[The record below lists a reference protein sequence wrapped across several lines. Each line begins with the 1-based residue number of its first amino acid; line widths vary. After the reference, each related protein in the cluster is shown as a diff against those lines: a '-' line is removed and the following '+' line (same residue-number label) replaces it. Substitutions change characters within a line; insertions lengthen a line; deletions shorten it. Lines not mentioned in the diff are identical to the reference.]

1 MHATVEKNVLVLICW
16 MVIMRKPVLPMK
28 FKDVFGMVSCF
39 VKSCL
44 CVCILI
50 PHVFLIGCLNCY
62 ARDTVNPVKGKTMHD
77 LHQDTVKK
85 AAYLK
90 EHGFNMM
97 EVWECQIKR
106 ELERDEEMKEYFN
119 QYEMT
124 DPLEPRHAL
133 YGGRTNAARLYH
145 HCEGDEKIRYAI
157 MLE

>member
-1 MHATVEKNVLVLICW
+1 M
-16 MVIMRKPVLPMK
+16 
-28 FKDVFGMVSCF
+28 
-39 VKSCL
+39 
-44 CVCILI
+44 
-50 PHVFLIGCLNCY
+50 NCY

-85 AAYLK
+85 ATYLK
-90 EHGFNMM
+90 EHGFNLM

>member
-1 MHATVEKNVLVLICW
+1 
-16 MVIMRKPVLPMK
+16 
-28 FKDVFGMVSCF
+28 
-39 VKSCL
+39 
-44 CVCILI
+44 
-50 PHVFLIGCLNCY
+50 
-62 ARDTVNPVKGKTMHD
+62 MHD

-85 AAYLK
+85 ATYLK
-90 EHGFNMM
+90 EHGFSVM